1 MKITSAT
8 TRAFR
13 LPLKERMIS
22 SKFTMTHREL
32 VLLTV
37 ETDAGLA
44 VVEALGHAAGFDSVR
59 ELDIGD
65 PFNRLYELR
74 A

>member
-1 MKITSAT
+1 VV
-8 TRAFR
+8 
-13 LPLKERMIS
+13 
-22 SKFTMTHREL
+22 HEL
-32 VLLTV
+32 
-37 ETDAGLA
+37 GQ
-44 VVEALGHAAGFDSVR
+44 AAGFGSVR

>member
-1 MKITSAT
+1 
-8 TRAFR
+8 
-13 LPLKERMIS
+13 
-22 SKFTMTHREL
+22 
-32 VLLTV
+32 
-37 ETDAGLA
+37 
-44 VVEALGHAAGFDSVR
+44 VVEAMGHAAGFGSVR